1 MLCFWGAPLAQ
12 TLGYGEPKPLLFHRV
27 DSWQSPSQSWVTSS
41 GQSWPGWAR
50 WLSQGGHEAVPD
62 SVLLPTDRSMSSSLS
77 ASQLHTVSM
86 RDPLNR
92 VLGKVGM
99 GPWGRIQPLGHQW
112 EVQAT
117 PSFPEVT

>member
-1 MLCFWGAPLAQ
+1 MLF
-12 TLGYGEPKPLLFHRV
+12 LGCPAGTDSVGYKGPKPLLLHRV
-27 DSWQSPSQSWVTSS
+27 VSWQSPSQSWVTLS
-41 GQSWPGWAR
+41 GQSWPVWAR
-50 WLSQGGHEAVPD
+50 CLSQGGHEAVPD

-99 GPWGRIQPLGHQW
+99 VLWGHIQPLGHHEKFRPPAASQK
-112 EVQAT
+112 
-117 PSFPEVT
+117 

>member
-1 MLCFWGAPLAQ
+1 MA
-12 TLGYGEPKPLLFHRV
+12 KPLPELG
-27 DSWQSPSQSWVTSS
+27 DLE
-41 GQSWPGWAR
+41 WPELAR
-50 WLSQGGHEAVPD
+50 ACWLSQGGREAVPD

-99 GPWGRIQPLGHQW
+99 DLWGHILPVGHH
-112 EVQAT
+112 
-117 PSFPEVT
+117 

>member
-1 MLCFWGAPLAQ
+1 MLF
-12 TLGYGEPKPLLFHRV
+12 LGCPAGTDSVGYKGPKPLLLHRV
-27 DSWQSPSQSWVTSS
+27 VSWQSPSQSWVTLS
-41 GQSWPGWAR
+41 GQSWPVWAHC
-50 WLSQGGHEAVPD
+50 LSQGGHEAVPD

-99 GPWGRIQPLGHQW
+99 GLWGHIQPLGHHEKFRPPTASQK
-112 EVQAT
+112 
-117 PSFPEVT
+117 